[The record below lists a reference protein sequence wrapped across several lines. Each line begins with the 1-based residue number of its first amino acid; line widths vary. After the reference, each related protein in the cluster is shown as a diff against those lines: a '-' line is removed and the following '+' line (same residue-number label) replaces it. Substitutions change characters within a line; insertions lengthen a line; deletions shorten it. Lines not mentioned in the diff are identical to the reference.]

1 MICSPFVPKL
11 YPLPI
16 LDYNYKEWVGNY
28 IWLHKPPFSLW
39 VISLFLKVFGSTEFI
54 VRLPSILSSTISIYL
69 LYSVGEYFRDKRT
82 GFLTAYFF
90 SINGF
95 IIELAGGRIAT
106 DHIDSIFSFIF
117 LCIIFLTLKFNAK
130 KSFYYSM
137 ILGIGLGIALLTKWA
152 IAFFAVPV
160 VIFILLDL
168 GCSFRIILARLST
181 VFLMALLVALPW
193 HYYTFVSF
201 PQEAL
206 WESNYNVRHLFE
218 FLEHHQHGYGYF
230 LETIRICF
238 HDAIYLPLIWFF
250 IFLIKK
256 PNSKQWILMSWFLV
270 PLVFFSVAKTKMPG
284 YIGFSAGAYFIIASL
299 FVNYIYE
306 SRSMN
311 ASLKYL
317 VLLMMIA
324 LPLRYSIERI
334 KPHKEN
340 PRPQWVT
347 ELKRIE
353 QVNPTNRIKVLFNF
367 DEPIKAMFYT
377 DMIVYDVYPTQRL
390 IDSLSCNGYDIIVNQ
405 NEQLVGVRSI
415 NVRTQ
420 LND

>member
-1 MICSPFVPKL
+1 
-11 YPLPI
+11 
-16 LDYNYKEWVGNY
+16 
-28 IWLHKPPFSLW
+28 
-39 VISLFLKVFGSTEFI
+39 
-54 VRLPSILSSTISIYL
+54 
-69 LYSVGEYFRDKRT
+69 
-82 GFLTAYFF
+82 
-90 SINGF
+90 
-95 IIELAGGRIAT
+95 
-106 DHIDSIFSFIF
+106 
-117 LCIIFLTLKFNAK
+117 
-130 KSFYYSM
+130 
-137 ILGIGLGIALLTKWA
+137 
-152 IAFFAVPV
+152 
-160 VIFILLDL
+160 
-168 GCSFRIILARLST
+168 
-181 VFLMALLVALPW
+181 
-193 HYYTFVSF
+193 
-201 PQEAL
+201 
-206 WESNYNVRHLFE
+206 
-218 FLEHHQHGYGYF
+218 
-230 LETIRICF
+230 
-238 HDAIYLPLIWFF
+238 
-250 IFLIKK
+250 
-256 PNSKQWILMSWFLV
+256 MSWFLV